1 MLDLHPA
8 LVKKKI
14 EHSFL
19 THAIARIFSL
29 PVEVLV
35 SLALLNV
42 VFFWALFFVLSYL
55 PLFSSVVSDLSWW
68 DRLIATLYYSASL
81 ASNTGVGDLGTIN
94 TYRLLGSVEMIISI
108 FLFAFVIAK
117 ITSKKSEELMENL
130 YEMEVDTNFR
140 NLREDLYIVR
150 RRLDAIAERTRVG
163 SALAPEDASLFSL
176 SVLELSSCLIQSPQI
191 LLNIG
196 HSSDLDK
203 NRQELIIAMIHRT
216 IIRLFTTVQ
225 KIAEYAPQYPK
236 ETVTTALE
244 QFLIVHDQY
253 HKTASQSK
261 TKFKQKTFIH
271 ILETKGVAEKIA
283 QFLEK

>member
-1 MLDLHPA
+1 MLDFHPA

-19 THAIARIFSL
+19 TRAVAGIFSL
-29 PVEVLV
+29 PVEILV
-35 SLALLNV
+35 SLALLNI
-42 VFFWALFFVLSYL
+42 VFFWALFFGLSYV
-55 PLFSSVVSDLSWW
+55 PLFASTVSELSWW
-68 DRLIATLYYSASL
+68 DRLVATLYYSASL

-94 TYRLLGSVEMIISI
+94 TYRLLGSIEMIISI

-150 RRLDAIAERTRVG
+150 RRLDAIAERTRQGGV
-163 SALAPEDASLFSL
+163 LAPEDASLFSL
-176 SVLELSSCLIQSPQI
+176 SVLELGSCLIQSPQI

-216 IIRLFTTVQ
+216 ILRLYTTVL
-225 KIAEYAPQYPK
+225 KLEEYAPQYPK
-236 ETVTTALE
+236 EMIISTLE
-244 QFLIVHDQY
+244 QFLTVHDQY
-253 HKTASQSK
+253 HKTASHSK
-261 TKFKQKTFIH
+261 AQFKQKTFTH

-283 QFLEK
+283 QFCAR